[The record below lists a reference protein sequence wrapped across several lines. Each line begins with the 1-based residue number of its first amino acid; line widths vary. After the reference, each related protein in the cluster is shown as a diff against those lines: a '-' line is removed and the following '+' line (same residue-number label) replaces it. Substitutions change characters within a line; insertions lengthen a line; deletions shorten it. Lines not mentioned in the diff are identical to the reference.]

1 MRSTDPVAAAC
12 RLLILPCVV
21 AFSAELAG
29 QGQDLS
35 TLPGPA
41 PEPADATP
49 AALDPNLPTLFIVGD
64 STAAE
69 NGDGAVGWGM
79 PFPSFFDLTKIN
91 VANRA
96 RGGRSS
102 RTFQTEGWWN
112 GILSVAKPGDFVLI
126 QFGHNDGGPLDDTNR
141 ARGSIPGLGEESKE
155 IYNPIMKKQEVVHT
169 YGWYLRKYIADAR
182 AKGMTPIICSPVP
195 RMPTQPRKPG
205 DVDRYVVWSREIA
218 AN

>member
-1 MRSTDPVAAAC
+1 MKVTAIMPRPFRWIVRPNLPGIAFVILGLFLTGCQSQAPKAAAH
-12 RLLILPCVV
+12 
-21 AFSAELAG
+21 
-29 QGQDLS
+29 
-35 TLPGPA
+35 
-41 PEPADATP
+41 ATTVSP
-49 AALDPNLPTLFIVGD
+49 AATLPTLFLAGD
-64 STAAE
+64 STVH
-69 NGDGAVGWGM
+69 NTGPGLTGWGDVIGQ
-79 PFPSFFDLTKIN
+79 FFDPAKIN
-91 VANRA
+91 VTNFA